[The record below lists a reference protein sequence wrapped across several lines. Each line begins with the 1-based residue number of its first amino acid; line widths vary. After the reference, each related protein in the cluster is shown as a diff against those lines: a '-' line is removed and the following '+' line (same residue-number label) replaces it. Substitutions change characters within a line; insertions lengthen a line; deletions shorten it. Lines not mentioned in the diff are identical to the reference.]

1 VFCLRIYC
9 FIVTL
14 FYLFSAYSGWAGE
27 RHNSIAQLVESL
39 FVVRSPFRV

>member
-14 FYLFSAYSGWAGE
+14 FYLFSAYFGWAGE
-27 RHNSIAQLVESL
+27 RHSSTAQLVESL